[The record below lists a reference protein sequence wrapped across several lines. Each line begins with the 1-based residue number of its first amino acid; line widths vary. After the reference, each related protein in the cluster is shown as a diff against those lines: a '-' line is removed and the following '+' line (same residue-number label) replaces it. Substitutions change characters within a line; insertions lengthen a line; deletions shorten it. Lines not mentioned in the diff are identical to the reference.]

1 MYFPVRTIGLF
12 KLCGFLGKNLCFQH
26 EKNFMLNFEK
36 ICEKFQ
42 NKNMVQEGREME
54 GKIDSMTVK
63 KSIIQGVIFCYSCN
77 WKF

>member
-1 MYFPVRTIGLF
+1 
-12 KLCGFLGKNLCFQH
+12 
-26 EKNFMLNFEK
+26 MLNFEK